1 MLVRTALG
9 EPSVADALTRAT
21 ASDVIAVGK
30 AAGPML
36 TEFVRSAPGRVRTAI
51 GIGPGQPEMVP
62 SEATWFDA
70 GHPVPDDRSVAAA
83 RSALRLAYGTADN
96 GVLMVLL
103 SGGASALMALPAEGL
118 TLRDKQETV
127 RRLLKGGAT
136 IHELNTVRKHL
147 SAIKGGRLAAAT
159 RAAVVTLVISD
170 VVGDDLSVI
179 GSGPTMPDPSTF
191 ADALRVLDTRGG
203 RVAYPPAVVSHL
215 ERGARGEID
224 ETPKPDDPRIE
235 RSVAR
240 IIGGRMTAVAGAIDA
255 ARSRGYN
262 LHTIDA
268 PIVGEAREAADMFAG
283 EVRQALARLTPP
295 LCVVGSGETTVHVTG
310 NGVGGRNQ
318 EFALAMLPFI
328 ADLTLRHAQGHPE
341 QSRGVTRS
349 APHDALS
356 APHEIDAV
364 FGSIGTDGIDGPTD
378 AAGAIVDA
386 TTMTRAAARAL
397 DPAAYLRN
405 NDSYHFFSALGDLVH
420 TGPTGTNVGDVQVA
434 LIA

>member
-1 MLVRTALG
+1 M
-9 EPSVADALTRAT
+9 RAS
-21 ASDVIAVGK
+21 AVNVIAVGK

-36 TEFVRSAPGRVRTAI
+36 TAFVQSANVRVQTAI
-51 GIGPGQPEMVP
+51 GIGPAQPGMLP
-62 SEATWFDA
+62 SEIAWFEA
-70 GHPVPDDRSVAAA
+70 GHPVPDKRSVAAA
-83 RSALRLAYGTADN
+83 RGALQVADRTADDD
-96 GVLMVLL
+96 LLIVLL

-118 TLRDKQETV
+118 TLGDKQETV

-191 ADALRVLDTRGG
+191 ADALHVLDTRG
-203 RVAYPPAVVSHL
+203 RRASYPAAVVSHL
-215 ERGARGEID
+215 ERGARGDID
-224 ETPKPDDPRIE
+224 ETPKPDNPRIQ

-240 IIGGRMTAVAGAIDA
+240 IIGGRMTAVAGAVEA
-255 ARSRGYN
+255 ARSRGYDV
-262 LHTIDA
+262 HTIAA
-268 PIVGEAREAADMFAG
+268 PIVGEARQAAVMYADQVREALSRSA
-283 EVRQALARLTPP
+283 PP
-295 LCVVGSGETTVHVTG
+295 LCVLGSGETTVHVTG
-310 NGVGGRNQ
+310 NGIGGRNQ
-318 EFALAMLPFI
+318 EFALAMVSSI
-328 ADLTLRHAQGHPE
+328 ADLT
-341 QSRGVTRS
+341 RS
-349 APHDALS
+349 APPAARS

-378 AAGAIVDA
+378 AAGAIIDA
-386 TTMTRAAARAL
+386 TTLMRAAASGL
-397 DPAAYLRN
+397 DPTTYLHN

>member
-1 MLVRTALG
+1 M
-9 EPSVADALTRAT
+9 RAS
-21 ASDVIAVGK
+21 AVDVIAVGK

-36 TEFVRSAPGRVRTAI
+36 TEFIQSANVRVQTAI
-51 GIGPGQPEMVP
+51 GIGPAQPGMLP
-62 SEATWFDA
+62 WGTAWFVA
-70 GHPVPDDRSVAAA
+70 GHPVPDEQSVAAA
-83 RSALRLAYGTADN
+83 RGALQVAHRTADDD
-96 GVLMVLL
+96 LLIVLL

-118 TLRDKQETV
+118 TLGDKQETV

-191 ADALRVLDTRGG
+191 ADALKVLDARGG
-203 RVAYPPAVVSHL
+203 RASYPAAVVSHL
-215 ERGARGEID
+215 ERGARGDID
-224 ETPKPDDPRIE
+224 ETPKPDTPRIQ

-240 IIGGRMTAVAGAIDA
+240 IIGGRMTAVAGAVEA
-255 ARSRGYN
+255 ARSRGYDV
-262 LHTIDA
+262 HTIAA
-268 PIVGEAREAADMFAG
+268 PIVGEAREAAGMYADQ
-283 EVRQALARLTPP
+283 VRQALSRFAPP
-295 LCVVGSGETTVHVTG
+295 LCVLGSGETTVHVTG
-310 NGVGGRNQ
+310 HGIGGRNQ
-318 EFALAMLPFI
+318 EFALAMVSVL
-328 ADLTLRHAQGHPE
+328 ADL
-341 QSRGVTRS
+341 TRS
-349 APHDALS
+349 APH
-356 APHEIDAV
+356 EIEAV

-378 AAGAIVDA
+378 AAGAIIDA
-386 TTMTRAAARAL
+386 TTLTRAAAGGL